1 MLKPY
6 RLPPVEGEWI
16 DRDKSVAFKFEGK
29 SFCGFEGDT
38 ITSALWASGQRLL
51 GRSFKYHRPRG
62 ILSLANH
69 DVNVMVQWDQHL
81 NLRADVTALASKMQV
96 NAVNTTGGLEKDQ
109 SKIFNHLSSL
119 LPVGFYY
126 KAFHSKKL
134 FPHWERL
141 FRNITGLGKVDL
153 QTPGY
158 LLPKTTIFVR

>member
-1 MLKPY
+1 MLTSY

-81 NLRADVTALASKMQV
+81 NLRADVTALAPQMQV
-96 NAVNTTGGLEKDQ
+96 NAVNTMGG
-109 SKIFNHLSSL
+109 
-119 LPVGFYY
+119 
-126 KAFHSKKL
+126 A
-134 FPHWERL
+134 
-141 FRNITGLGKVDL
+141 
-153 QTPGY
+153 
-158 LLPKTTIFVR
+158 